1 MDKKHN
7 KYMPQFSVGNV
18 GQYSYFH
25 EEDDNQ
31 FTLVDQSR
39 SVRPAYQKSKMR
51 VVSNTNKIKSYNTK
65 LPQLGAS
72 SQQSK
77 MAKQQVKG
85 ATTVVKNVKKTKAY
99 TRPDAMRNVNFLLF
113 FIEILLKISLSET

>member
-1 MDKKHN
+1 
-7 KYMPQFSVGNV
+7 MPQFSVGNV

-51 VVSNTNKIKSYNTK
+51 VISNANKIKSYNSK
-65 LPQLGAS
+65 LPQLGGAT
-72 SQQSK
+72 SQQVK
-77 MAKQQVKG
+77 LAKQQVKG
-85 ATTVVKNVKKTKAY
+85 ATTMVKNVKKTKAF
-99 TRPDAMRNVNFLLF
+99 TRQDAIRNV
-113 FIEILLKISLSET
+113 S